1 MLAEVISTIIK
12 VIFFIFIIISATKIG
27 IFLKDKKNSETDI
40 RKYII
45 IIFISILLILILSI
59 IFIFK

>member
-27 IFLKDKKNSETDI
+27 IFLKDKKNNGIDI
-40 RKYII
+40 RKYIFI
-45 IIFISILLILILSI
+45 ISLSILLILILSI
-59 IFIFK
+59 IYIFK